1 MKLSRLG
8 EFGLI
13 ERIRRQLLVG
23 RGVRIGIGDD
33 AAWVENPAG
42 SSLITA
48 DLLIEGVHFN
58 LKWTSLVDLGFKSLA
73 VNLSDI
79 AAMGGTPAYAI
90 LSLGIPASFDTKN
103 IDDFYRGINA
113 LARPSGVCV
122 VGGDTC
128 VAKSL
133 IISVCVIGHPPR
145 KPIRRDG
152 AALGDDIYIT
162 GTLGDSALGLKLLRG
177 GRTKQKS
184 KAAAKLLERHRR
196 PTPRLTAGALLA
208 KERLATAMIDVSDGL
223 LQDLGHIC
231 RASHL
236 GAVLQNDQLPLS
248 LAYRALAG
256 KDGTRHALMGG
267 EDYELLFCSRPAN
280 RDAIRKLSQRARVP
294 ITRIGGCVSGPE
306 VIVVDSAGS
315 RIALRTLGG
324 HDHFKKQRPG
334 RMPAGISTL
343 SMTINGHP

>member
-13 ERIRRQLLVG
+13 DRIRHKLLVG

-33 AAWVENPAG
+33 AAWVENPSG
-42 SSLITA
+42 TSLITA

-58 LKWTSLVDLGFKSLA
+58 LRWTSLIDLGFKSLA

-90 LSLGIPASFDTKN
+90 ISLGIPADFDTKD

-113 LARPSGVCV
+113 LARPSRVFV

-133 IISVCVIGHPPR
+133 IVSISAIGHAPR
-145 KPIRRDG
+145 KPIRRSG
-152 AALGDDIYIT
+152 AAVADDIYVT

-177 GRTKQKS
+177 GRIQKS
-184 KAAAKLLERHRR
+184 TSAAKLLARHRR
-196 PTPRLTAGALLA
+196 PVPRLAAGAFLGEEQLA
-208 KERLATAMIDVSDGL
+208 AAMIDVSDGL

-231 RASHL
+231 RASNL
-236 GAVLQNDQLPLS
+236 GAAIYHDRLPLS
-248 LAYRALAG
+248 VAYRALAG
-256 KDGTRHALMGG
+256 KDGTRHALTGG
-267 EDYELLFCSRPAN
+267 EDYELLFCSKPSN
-280 RDAIRKLSQRARVP
+280 RNAIQKLSQRSHVP
-294 ITRIGGCVSGPE
+294 ITRIGSCVAARGITVLDSSGKKI
-306 VIVVDSAGS
+306 VISS
-315 RIALRTLGG
+315 LGG
-324 HDHFKKQRPG
+324 HDHFKKELRSG
-334 RMPAGISTL
+334 RTSARTRKS
-343 SMTINGHP
+343 